1 MGLTVQ
7 KVAAAED
14 EAAARMKM
22 KASYSQRMML
32 QMLWVIVAIVAPCF
46 QFVAGI
52 LPLLFPGTGIKL
64 VGIIGR
70 KK

>member
-1 MGLTVQ
+1 M
-7 KVAAAED
+7 
-14 EAAARMKM
+14 RM
-22 KASYSQRMML
+22 KASYSQRML
-32 QMLWVIVAIVAPCF
+32 IQMLWVVIAIAAPCF

-64 VGIIGR
+64 MGIVGR

>member
-1 MGLTVQ
+1 
-7 KVAAAED
+7 
-14 EAAARMKM
+14 
-22 KASYSQRMML
+22 
-32 QMLWVIVAIVAPCF
+32 MLWVVIAIAAPCF

-64 VGIIGR
+64 MGIVGR